1 MKRKI
6 WKGSLYVLVFLA
18 VIIGVAL
25 FFSLNRVDKTPY
37 FETEYYSTTITDLN
51 KALSES
57 KETKGNFSA
66 GFGKANITP
75 SITSGIEDP
84 ANGVF
89 NSVPLAGFSASS
101 SESATGA
108 HDSIFVK
115 AVAIEVNNK
124 LVVMVGTDIL
134 LTPPEV
140 ADNVANMLK
149 PAGLTREQIYFG
161 ATHTHSSVG
170 SWSPGLVGEES
181 AGKYQ
186 PALISWLSIKVK
198 DAILAAISDIQL
210 AKVGSS
216 SLHAPDFIRN
226 RMVDNGRLNDQLD
239 FISIEQI
246 NGRKAII
253 GSFSAHATV
262 IGSSNQEFSGDY
274 PGYFQRKL
282 EEETVDL
289 ALFFAGSVGSHT
301 NAGKGSGFEKARII
315 GESLADSII
324 QNLSKIELSAE
335 ATFSNIASTIQIPK
349 LQLIRISENIRLS
362 KKVGE
367 MLLPKIETTYIQA
380 IKLNNLLW
388 ITQPCELS
396 GECALDLKNALE
408 TAGYNSII
416 TSFNGQYLGYV
427 VPNKYYY
434 FDTYETSLMS
444 WYGPS
449 MADYIMELN
458 YTICD
463 SLTQIKM

>member
-6 WKGSLYVLVFLA
+6 WKSLLYIISFLA
-18 VIIGVAL
+18 ILIVIIL
-25 FFSLNRVDKTPY
+25 FISLSLVDKTPY
-37 FETEYYSTTITDLN
+37 FETEYYSKTITDLN
-51 KALSES
+51 KLLSES
-57 KETKGNFSA
+57 TETNGKFNA

-75 SITSGIEDP
+75 SITSGEEDP
-84 ANGVF
+84 ENGIF
-89 NSVPLAGFSASS
+89 NAVPLAGYSDSG
-101 SESATGA
+101 ESATGA

-115 AVAIEVNNK
+115 AIAIKVNK
-124 LVVMVGTDIL
+124 KMTVMVGSDIL
-134 LTPPEV
+134 LMPPEV
-140 ADNVANMLK
+140 ADRVADMLK
-149 PAGLTREQIYFG
+149 PTGLSREQIFFG
-161 ATHTHSSVG
+161 ATHTHQSVG
-170 SWSPGLVGEES
+170 SWSPGIIGETS

-186 PALISWLSIKVK
+186 PEIVSWLSMKVK

-226 RMVDNGRLNDQLD
+226 RMVDQGRLNDQLD

-253 GSFSAHATV
+253 GSFAAHATV
-262 IGSSNQEFSGDY
+262 LGSSNEEFSGDY

-301 NAGKGSGFEKARII
+301 NSGKGSGFEKAQII

-324 QNLSKIELSAE
+324 QNLSKLELVTDAR
-335 ATFSNIASTIQIPK
+335 FSSITSTVQTPK
-349 LQLIRISENIRLS
+349 LQLIRITKNIRLS
-362 KKVGE
+362 QKIGE
-367 MLLPKIETTYIQA
+367 MLLPKVETTYVQA
-380 IKLNNLLW
+380 IKLNNLVW

-408 TAGYNSII
+408 VVGYNSMI

-427 VPNKYYY
+427 VPEKYYY

-458 YTICD
+458 YTICN
-463 SLTQIKM
+463 SLTGTKL

>member
-6 WKGSLYVLVFLA
+6 WKSLLYIFSFLA
-18 VIIGVAL
+18 ILIVIIL
-25 FFSLNRVDKTPY
+25 FVSLRKVDKTPY
-37 FETEYYSTTITDLN
+37 FETEYYSKTITDLN
-51 KALSES
+51 TALRES
-57 KETKGNFSA
+57 TETNGIFNA

-75 SITSGIEDP
+75 SITSGEEDP
-84 ANGVF
+84 ENGVF
-89 NSVPLAGFSASS
+89 NAVPLAGYSDSGK
-101 SESATGA
+101 SATGV

-115 AVAIEVNNK
+115 AVAIKVNNK
-124 LVVMVGTDIL
+124 LVVMVGSDIL
-134 LTPPEV
+134 LMPPEV
-140 ADNVANMLK
+140 ADHVADMLK
-149 PAGLTREQIYFG
+149 STGLSREQIFFG
-161 ATHTHSSVG
+161 ATHTHQSLG
-170 SWSPGLVGEES
+170 SWSPGFVGETS

-186 PALISWLSIKVK
+186 PEIVSWLSVKVK

-253 GSFSAHATV
+253 GSYAAHATV
-262 IGSSNQEFSGDY
+262 LGASNEEFSGDY

-301 NAGKGSGFEKARII
+301 NTGKSSGFEKAQII

-324 QNLSKIELSAE
+324 QNLSNVELISN
-335 ATFSNIASTIQIPK
+335 ATFSNISSTVQTPK
-349 LQLIRISENIRLS
+349 LQLIRITKNIRLS
-362 KKVGE
+362 QKIAE
-367 MLLPKIETTYIQA
+367 MLLPKVEKTYVQA
-380 IKLNNLLW
+380 IKLNNLVW

-396 GECALDLKNALE
+396 GECALDLKNAL
-408 TAGYNSII
+408 AAKGYNSMI

-427 VPNKYYY
+427 VPRKYYY

-449 MADYIMELN
+449 MADYVMELN
-458 YTICD
+458 YTICN
-463 SLTQIKM
+463 SLTGTKL